1 IFQEG
6 AGLKEQLKDLAI
18 TYHGPEKPSPEPEL
32 HFYSSPDTHGQV
44 LALGKALETGLAAS
58 AALDEKT
65 VIVLP
70 SSETLFPL
78 VRHGLSSLHEDTYN
92 VSMGYPLHRT
102 PVFGFLN
109 NLMELSASTD
119 GDRIYI
125 PDYLKFVLHPYT
137 KNIYYKGKSETTRI
151 LFHSVEERLLNRKA
165 KTFTSLAEIEAD

>member
-102 PVFGFLN
+102 PVFGFLIISWN
-109 NLMELSASTD
+109 CLPRRMGTAS
-119 GDRIYI
+119 IS
-125 PDYLKFVLHPYT
+125 P
-137 KNIYYKGKSETTRI
+137 TT
-151 LFHSVEERLLNRKA
+151 
-165 KTFTSLAEIEAD
+165 